1 MTTYNYID
9 ESNKISEMIY
19 SFAKRVNRMLRE
31 NNVNAWMYDQES
43 FTGASHYLN
52 TKLGK
57 IRLSDHGIPD
67 KGRIYTAPYINVIV
81 IESSEI
87 EKLEDLFN
95 YIQSNINTLF

>member
-43 FTGASHYLN
+43 FTGCSHYLN

-57 IRLSDHGIPD
+57 IRVSDHGRPA
-67 KGRIYTAPYINVIV
+67 KAAIY
-81 IESSEI
+81 SEPHKSVVVRLDSEEI
-87 EKLEDLFN
+87 LNDLFN
-95 YIQSNINTLF
+95 YIQTNLTVLF